1 MRTISLPTFSR
12 SSSISNSELYAFIQ
26 KHMKNSIILY
36 ISPDGTIQSSCFE
49 RKFAGI
55 GDYPG
60 YFADSDGNIYRS
72 TDSEIINDLRVCC
85 AESVRKHQ
93 NGGYE
98 TVSMIRRDFERVTV
112 NVHTII
118 CAAFHGLPP
127 APGLQVRHLNGNG
140 LCNRAD
146 NLAYGTARQNWNDK
160 YACGT
165 ATCGERNPMSK
176 LTDLQ
181 RMEIICL
188 WKNGAKQTEIARSYG
203 VTQSAIS
210 KIVRKAV

>member
-1 MRTISLPTFSR
+1 
-12 SSSISNSELYAFIQ
+12 
-26 KHMKNSIILY
+26 MKNSILLY
-36 ISPDGTIQSSCFE
+36 ISPNGTVQSNCSG
-49 RKFAGI
+49 RDFAGI

-60 YFADSDGNIYRS
+60 YFADSDGNIYRVI
-72 TDSEIINDLRVCC
+72 DSEIINGLRVCH
-85 AESVRKHQ
+85 AEPIKKHQ
-93 NGGYE
+93 SGEYE
-98 TVSMIRRDFERVTV
+98 IASMIRRDFERVTV

-127 APGLQVRHLNGNG
+127 APDSQVRHLNGNG
-140 LCNRAD
+140 LCNQAN

-165 ATCGERNPMSK
+165 ATFGERNPKSK

-181 RMEIICL
+181 RVEVICL
-188 WKNGAKQTEIARSYG
+188 WKNGVKQTEIARRYG

-210 KIVRKAV
+210 KIIRKAV